1 MRLRHPNIPGVLDVY
16 DTQKKVYVVMELLDG
31 GDLFDRIVAK
41 NKLSEVEA
49 AKITRSLA
57 LALNH
62 MHERGIIHRDL
73 KPENILFAEY
83 CDSGTPKVCN
93 FSLAKDRTNARF
105 GTEIKSA
112 AGDDDGNKVT
122 TPCGTPGYVAPEI
135 LEQKS
140 YDERIDIWSLGVI
153 TYSMLCGYPPFFHE
167 KHAQLFELIKAGEY
181 SFHGEHLQHT
191 VIDQPKII
199 VLFVLFR
206 PLLDRYKQR
215 SQKISVKNAT
225 S

>member
-1 MRLRHPNIPGVLDVY
+1 MMSILR
-16 DTQKKVYVVMELLDG
+16 
-31 GDLFDRIVAK
+31 
-41 NKLSEVEA
+41 
-49 AKITRSLA
+49 
-57 LALNH
+57 
-62 MHERGIIHRDL
+62 HERGIIHRDL

-140 YDERIDIWSLGVI
+140 YDERIDIWSLGVV
-153 TYSMLCGYPPFFHE
+153 FKN
-167 KHAQLFELIKAGEY
+167 KHK
-181 SFHGEHLQHT
+181 
-191 VIDQPKII
+191 K
-199 VLFVLFR
+199 
-206 PLLDRYKQR
+206 
-215 SQKISVKNAT
+215 
-225 S
+225 

>member
-1 MRLRHPNIPGVLDVY
+1 
-16 DTQKKVYVVMELLDG
+16 
-31 GDLFDRIVAK
+31 
-41 NKLSEVEA
+41 
-49 AKITRSLA
+49 
-57 LALNH
+57 

-135 LEQKS
+135 LEQKRS
-140 YDERIDIWSLGVI
+140 IVSPQIPLNN
-153 TYSMLCGYPPFFHE
+153 
-167 KHAQLFELIKAGEY
+167 Y
-181 SFHGEHLQHT
+181 SFALNR
-191 VIDQPKII
+191 I
-199 VLFVLFR
+199 VMMKGLI
-206 PLLDRYKQR
+206 YG
-215 SQKISVKNAT
+215 A
-225 S
+225 